1 MDPSVLCTDDHS
13 PAPTEGQTG
22 DSLTDSVL
30 LSASEPQTE
39 TESGILGTTH
49 DSTINASTAAD
60 SLKCLLHSCDDSQH
74 FPVCLAPLLKIDVKE
89 HRCLD
94 SSEYESE
101 VSSLLPRDVFSVK
114 STSAEF
120 GAKKETPLSLSLMK
134 EVGSHEPSKQLQ
146 PTSLE
151 HSSIFRSLSAPTDSL
166 DSDAMVGPMSDLYIF
181 EGDTHDVNLSQ
192 TVDPSELTC
201 PEYLPLSQTGK
212 EKVGHDCGPHVLM
225 CDSEGIVSPCHH
237 SFSKEQAIESNL
249 SEVSQHEE
257 LQPPAVDAWGVEL
270 MLGSDVRSGKAEV
283 TDLTL
288 DLQRSDSPVE
298 HWMDARQ
305 DLRGEDE
312 YVENLDKAS
321 HFILQE
327 HQVSGYS
334 PGDSKRIDCSIDDTK
349 GWGPPVRR
357 WSSVDSWATALSD
370 WTGIVEDPS
379 EDIAAAFAE
388 IGAEIDALTQSLDKL
403 SGNTESDTLH
413 KSLKTTER
421 ERAKEVMGIQDQL
434 LKNQGIPENSIHPD
448 QSCLSLGFQAEGSEH
463 QDNSDLKIFE
473 SLCDPENT
481 TKKEQLARLSL
492 EGSPRVTVASSE
504 GYTMAEITLRTVT
517 SSSSDLDFYK
527 TDGYFRIFEDDIF
540 LNDEVLPIKLTIT
553 EDTGS
558 ITCPELVL
566 EEVR

>member
-1 MDPSVLCTDDHS
+1 MDPSVLCADDQT

-30 LSASEPQTE
+30 LSAPEPQTE

-60 SLKCLLHSCDDSQH
+60 SLKCLLHSCDGSQH
-74 FPVCLAPLLKIDVKE
+74 FPICLVPLLKTDVKE
-89 HRCLD
+89 RRCLD
-94 SSEYESE
+94 SPEYESE
-101 VSSLLPRDVFSVK
+101 VSSLLPRDFLSVK

-120 GAKKETPLSLSLMK
+120 GAKKEPPLSLSLMK
-134 EVGSHEPSKQLQ
+134 KVGSPEPSKQLQ

-151 HSSIFRSLSAPTDSL
+151 HSSIFRSLSALTDSL
-166 DSDAMVGPMSDLYIF
+166 DSDAMVGPISDLHIF
-181 EGDTHDVNLSQ
+181 EGDTHDVILSQ
-192 TVDPSELTC
+192 TVDPSALTC

-212 EKVGHDCGPHVLM
+212 EKTDHDCAPHVLM
-225 CDSEGIVSPCHH
+225 CDSEGIVSQCHH

-257 LQPPAVDAWGVEL
+257 LRPPAVDAWSVEL

-288 DLQRSDSPVE
+288 DLQRTDSPVE

-334 PGDSKRIDCSIDDTK
+334 SGDSKRIDCSIDDTK

-403 SGNTESDTLH
+403 NGHTESDTLH
-413 KSLKTTER
+413 ESLKTTER
-421 ERAKEVMGIQDQL
+421 ERAKEVMGVQDQL
-434 LKNQGIPENSIHPD
+434 LKNQSIPENSIHPD
-448 QSCLSLGFQAEGSEH
+448 QSCLSLGIQAEGSEH
-463 QDNSDLKIFE
+463 QDNSDLKIVE
-473 SLCDPENT
+473 SSCDPENT
-481 TKKEQLARLSL
+481 TKGEQLARLSL
-492 EGSPRVTVASSE
+492 VDSPRVTMASSE
-504 GYTMAEITLRTVT
+504 GYTMAEITLRTVNP
-517 SSSSDLDFYK
+517 SSSALDLYK

-540 LNDEVLPIKLTIT
+540 LSNEVLPIKLTIT
-553 EDTGS
+553 EDTDS
-558 ITCPELVL
+558 ITHPELVL